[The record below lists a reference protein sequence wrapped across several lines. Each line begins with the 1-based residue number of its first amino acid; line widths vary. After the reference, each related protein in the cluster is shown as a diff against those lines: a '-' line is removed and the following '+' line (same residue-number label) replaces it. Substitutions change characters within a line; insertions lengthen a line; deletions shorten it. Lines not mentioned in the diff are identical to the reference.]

1 MTIYIDNDYRCHAA
15 NGESRRAVETGAFDG
30 KCDEFIEGYR
40 FVPSGSTWT
49 REDGVEF
56 EGEMVAPWKP
66 YFEIDA
72 AQRVYEQEQLAGAV
86 QTIDE
91 LCDYIAEETV

>member
-1 MTIYIDNDYRCHAA
+1 MEKSTSLTFLYFKRSTDADFA
-15 NGESRRAVETGAFDG
+15 
-30 KCDEFIEGYR
+30 KL
-40 FVPSGSTWT
+40 SGSTWA

-66 YFEIDA
+66 FFEIDA